1 MGVRLEIG
9 HHQASCEVPHELRG
23 VTGLW
28 AGVLHMAFLD
38 ATGHARAVT
47 GWEPGTAIAKS
58 RRDVVNDAR
67 GWIDSDARGVGAF
80 LWICALLDLDAGVVR
95 AQLKKKN
102 KGITDE
108 AGAHRR
114 R

>member
-1 MGVRLEIG
+1 MQLEIG

-28 AGVLHMAFLD
+28 AGVLHTAFLD
-38 ATGHARAVT
+38 ATGNARAVT
-47 GWEPGTAIAKS
+47 GWEPGAAIAKS
-58 RRDVVNDAR
+58 RRDVINDAR
-67 GWIDSDARGVGAF
+67 SWMWSGEQGVGTF
-80 LWICALLDLDAGVVR
+80 LWICSLLDLDADEVR